1 MITFALM
8 HITAQRKS
16 LLIRMIGS
24 RAAKIL
30 NERKLKNNAVLMAK
44 DNF

>member
-30 NERKLKNNAVLMAK
+30 NERKLKKQCSSNGLR
-44 DNF
+44 